1 MKQDLSLIGVGM
13 YSPAEAAALTHIP
26 SPKIRRWLRGHVI
39 GGREYPRLWTS
50 RLEKLDVESLYLSF
64 LDLVQLR
71 VAHAFI
77 REGLSPQKVR
87 RAIEYGAEIVSS
99 DYPFASARFRTD
111 GKTLILHVLDE
122 ESGDDRLIDLF
133 KHGQYLMQK
142 VIEPSLKGLEF
153 EGDIAA
159 RWWPLGRAKGIV
171 IDPRR
176 QFGQPIDDATGV
188 PTSVLAQA
196 AQAEGSAAQAAKLF
210 IVPIRSVNRAVAF
223 ELQLLHIARF
233 CGMPRRPCST
243 EWSPS
248 PARSLYA

>member
-1 MKQDLSLIGVGM
+1 VKQDLSLIGVGL
-13 YSPAEAAALTHIP
+13 YSPAEAAALTSIP
-26 SPKIRRWLRGHVI
+26 SRKIHRWLRGHAI
-39 GGREYPRLWTS
+39 DGKEYPRLWTS
-50 RLEKLDVESLYLSF
+50 YLEKFNVESLYLSF

-71 VAHAFI
+71 VADAFI

-99 DYPFASARFRTD
+99 NYPFASARFRTD
-111 GKTLILHVLDE
+111 GKTVILHVLDAE
-122 ESGDDRLIDLF
+122 QGDDRLIDLF

-171 IDPRR
+171 IDPKR

-188 PTSVLAQA
+188 PTNILAQA
-196 AQAEGSAAQAAKLF
+196 AKAEGSAVQAAKLF
-210 IVPIRSVNRAVAF
+210 MVPTTSVNRAVAF
-223 ELQLLHIARF
+223 ELQLA
-233 CGMPRRPCST
+233 
-243 EWSPS
+243 
-248 PARSLYA
+248 A

>member
-1 MKQDLSLIGVGM
+1 VKQDLSLVGVGL
-13 YSPAEAAALTHIP
+13 YSPAEAAALTSIP
-26 SPKIRRWLRGHVI
+26 SQRIHRWLRGHAI
-39 GGREYPRLWTS
+39 GGKEYPRLWTS
-50 RLEKLDVESLYLSF
+50 NLEKQKLDIESLYLSF

-71 VAHAFI
+71 VADAFI

-99 DYPFASARFRTD
+99 DYPFATASFRTD
-111 GKTLILHVLDE
+111 GKTVILHVLDAE
-122 ESGDDRLIDLF
+122 GGDDRLIDLF

-153 EGDIAA
+153 EGDMAA

-188 PTSVLAQA
+188 PTNVLAQA
-196 AQAEGSAAQAAKLF
+196 AKAEGSAAQAAKLF
-210 IVPIRSVNRAVAF
+210 MVPIRSVNRAVAF
-223 ELQLLHIARF
+223 ELQLA
-233 CGMPRRPCST
+233 
-243 EWSPS
+243 
-248 PARSLYA
+248 A